1 MQENKYLYDL
11 DVAQQSKYKISF
23 GNIRIVM
30 WYASFICIHA
40 HDKILLI
47 HIGLSYYSV
56 SFKLRE
62 FKKLRNSTYFIH
74 KTTTTLIA
82 VSDCLIS
89 LFGSAKFDW
98 TTTIQM

>member
-1 MQENKYLYDL
+1 MQENKYLSDL

-47 HIGLSYYSV
+47 HRFIILSCFFQTQSIW
-56 SFKLRE
+56 KI
-62 FKKLRNSTYFIH
+62 KKFN
-74 KTTTTLIA
+74 
-82 VSDCLIS
+82 
-89 LFGSAKFDW
+89 LFHS
-98 TTTIQM
+98 